1 MKNLLKFILV
11 SLLIGGIIIIITA
24 AISFFNDIS
33 DEDYTEDF
41 INTNTM
47 NEEDNSI
54 STKEVFIL
62 GRNNN
67 DSLDDDVIDI
77 NLEK

>member
-11 SLLIGGIIIIITA
+11 SLCINVA
-24 AISFFNDIS
+24 PKYSNFNKKLCLFWGQ
-33 DEDYTEDF
+33 DF

>member
-24 AISFFNDIS
+24 AISFSNDIS

>member
-24 AISFFNDIS
+24 TISFSNDIS